1 MLKPPSTMHRRQGV
15 SLIVARRSLLVCIF
29 SISML
34 VRGGRIS
41 NLYEDQSSS
50 CQFPAIF
57 NFGDSNSDTGS
68 VSAVFGP
75 FRLPYGM
82 AYFHKPS
89 GRLSD
94 GRLIID
100 FIAERLGLP
109 YLSAYLDSI
118 GTNFKHGANF
128 AASGCTIQ
136 PADALML
143 NRTFNPLT
151 LDVQLSQ
158 FQQFKER
165 SSDLYH
171 QGSVKSLDITDRF
184 PRPEDYKRAL
194 YTFDIGQN
202 DLHAGIK
209 SMKEEQVKTYIP
221 TIINEF
227 VSVVEKLYQQGART
241 FWIHNTGPIG
251 CLPFFVKNYPPTP
264 ENTDQIGCVKSYN
277 NVAQEFNKNLK
288 DKVSQLQKQLQDTLL
303 VYVDIYSIKYYLI
316 SEATTYGFK
325 DPLGQC
331 LGQDGNFSRACENPL
346 EYINWDG
353 IHYTEAANKWIA
365 NRLQDGSFSAP
376 NLPLKKSCQ
385 AILGSQYF
393 L

>member
-1 MLKPPSTMHRRQGV
+1 MDWRRRLANLSRGV
-15 SLIVARRSLLVCIF
+15 SWIVAIGSLLVGTF
-29 SISML
+29 SILMM
-34 VRGGRIS
+34 VRRGRIS
-41 NLYEDQSSS
+41 NLYDAQSSS
-50 CQFPAIF
+50 CQFPAIY
-57 NFGDSNSDTGS
+57 NFGDSNSDTGA
-68 VSAVFGP
+68 VSAVFGRVHPP
-75 FRLPYGM
+75 FGM
-82 AYFHKPS
+82 TYFHKPS
-89 GRLSD
+89 GRYSD

-100 FIAERLGLP
+100 FLAERLGLP

-118 GTNFKHGANF
+118 GTNFQHGANF
-128 AASGCTIQ
+128 AASGSTIQ

-151 LDVQLSQ
+151 LNVQLSQ
-158 FQQFKER
+158 FEQFKDR
-165 SSDLYH
+165 STDLYRE
-171 QGSVKSLDITDRF
+171 GSDSKDGF

-194 YTFDIGQN
+194 YIFDIGQN
-202 DLHAGIK
+202 DLHAGIT

-264 ENTDQIGCVKSYN
+264 ENTDQIGCVRSYN

-288 DKVSQLQKQLQDTLL
+288 DKVSQLQKQLQDTSF
-303 VYVDIYSIKYYLI
+303 VYVDMYSVKYSLI
-316 SEATTYGFK
+316 SQANKHGFT

-331 LGQDGNFSRACENPL
+331 IGQDGDFSRGCANPL
-346 EYINWDG
+346 EYISWDG
-353 IHYTEAANKWIA
+353 VHYTEAGNKWIA

-376 NLPLKKSCQ
+376 KLPLMKACE
-385 AILGSQYF
+385 AFLGS
-393 L
+393 